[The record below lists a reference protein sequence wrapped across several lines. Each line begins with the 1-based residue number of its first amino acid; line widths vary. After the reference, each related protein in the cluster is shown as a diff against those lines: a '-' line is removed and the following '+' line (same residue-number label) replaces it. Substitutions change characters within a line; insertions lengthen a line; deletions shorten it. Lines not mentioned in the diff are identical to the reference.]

1 MSDQAS
7 GRTADKT
14 AAVPAGVKRHLLVVD
29 DDRDFADSLSHL
41 LTLEGYRV
49 SQAYS
54 LSSALAL
61 LDEIAVEVALIDI
74 RLGEHSG
81 LSLIADVRK
90 HHPEAVCVMI
100 TAYASAETAIEA
112 LQEGAYDYLCK
123 PFFSEDLLATLER
136 CFERIALTRSREEA
150 EAALRHRNRELED
163 INARLQTVVTSLKS
177 LSSCSTL
184 REICVTTLEEV
195 SRNLRGCRA
204 AMYLNDGPQVFS
216 HEGFGYGADEAS
228 LRALFQHLLERHGPN
243 VPPDRPDGV
252 AMPGHVMGFPLTGE
266 GRVAVGVLAIR
277 ASVEH
282 GFTEQDRE
290 FARILASFASEAI
303 RLIQALEHLALSEE
317 RLRQI
322 IDHSPSLISLKD
334 LEGRI
339 LIVNKCFE
347 EWHGYRQE
355 TVGGKRYYDVFPEA
369 IARLYE
375 LQFEEVVAT
384 GKAAVQEIEIPFS
397 DGDYH
402 SVLVV
407 KFPVFGADGQPMGVG
422 TIGTDITER
431 KRTEERL
438 RQAQKMEVLGQLT
451 RGIAHDFNN
460 LLAVISG
467 NLDLIKDDL
476 HDTSEA
482 WELVEDAT
490 SAARSGEELTHRWL
504 AFGRSQVLK
513 PQTTDANGLVAG
525 MIRMLERTL
534 GEVITIEQDLCDN
547 LWPIEIDRNQLET
560 SLLNLAVNARDAM
573 PNGGDLTIRTANVS
587 LDEGVIGDE
596 ATLPGDYVL
605 LAVGDNGLGMAPE
618 IASQA
623 VQPFFTTKVVGQGS
637 GLGLSLV
644 HGFVHQ
650 SGGYLDISSQPGT
663 GTTVSLYLPRSEVA
677 AGVGE
682 ALPDKAAVL
691 AGGGERILVV
701 EDRPDVRKVA
711 KTILTRLG
719 YDVLEA
725 VDGEDAMNLLAN
737 VGQIDLLFTDVV
749 LPGGTNGVELARM
762 AQARYPAL
770 KVLCASGYP
779 EDSTLGESL
788 ADYDFVRKP
797 FVRDDLAAMVRRT
810 LDAERR

>member
-1 MSDQAS
+1 MSDRSS
-7 GRTADKT
+7 GDT
-14 AAVPAGVKRHLLVVD
+14 AARPTAASEEARRRVLVVD

-41 LTLEGYRV
+41 LTLEGYGV
-49 SQAYS
+49 VQAYS
-54 LSSALAL
+54 LSSALAM

-81 LSLIADVRK
+81 LRLIPDLRK
-90 HHPEAVCVMI
+90 RHPEVVCVMI

-112 LQEGAYDYLCK
+112 LQEGTYDYLCK
-123 PFFSEDLLATLER
+123 PFFSEDLLATLDR

-150 EAALRHRNRELED
+150 EAALRQRNRELED
-163 INARLQTVVTSLKS
+163 INARLRTVVASLKS
-177 LSSCSTL
+177 LSSGSSL
-184 REICVTTLEEV
+184 RDIGLTTLGEV
-195 SRNLRGCRA
+195 ARNLPGCHA
-204 AMYLNDGPQVFS
+204 ALYLDDGFQVFA
-216 HEGFGYGADEAS
+216 HEAFGNVAAAGLHD
-228 LRALFQHLLERHGPN
+228 LFQRLTDQPDRKI
-243 VPPDRPDGV
+243 PPDRSDGIPL
-252 AMPGHVMGFPLTGE
+252 PGSGIAFALTGE
-266 GRVAVGVLAIR
+266 GREAVGVLAIR
-277 ASVEH
+277 TPEGRDLS
-282 GFTEQDRE
+282 EQDRE
-290 FARILASFASEAI
+290 FAHILASFASEAI
-303 RLIQALEHLALSEE
+303 RLLQALERLALSEE

-347 EWHGYRQE
+347 EWHGYRRE
-355 TVGGKRYYDVFPEA
+355 AVGGKRYHDVFPEA
-369 IARLYE
+369 TARLYE
-375 LQFEEVVAT
+375 LQFEEVVASGRT
-384 GKAAVQEIEIPFS
+384 AVQEIEVPFS
-397 DGDYH
+397 DGAHH

-407 KFPVFGADGQPMGVG
+407 KFPVFGAKGQPIGVG

-467 NLDLIKDDL
+467 NLDLIRDDL
-476 HDTSEA
+476 QDAEETA
-482 WELVEDAT
+482 ELVEDAL

-504 AFGRSQVLK
+504 AFGRSQVLN
-513 PQTTDANGLVAG
+513 PQTTDANALVAG

-534 GEVITIEQDLCDN
+534 GEVITIEQDLGDD

-560 SLLNLAVNARDAM
+560 SLLNLAINARDAM
-573 PNGGDLTIRTANVS
+573 PGGGTLTIQTENVS
-587 LDEGVIGDE
+587 LGQGGIGNE
-596 ATLPGDYVL
+596 TAAPGDYVRL
-605 LAVGDNGLGMAPE
+605 SVRDGGQGMAPE

-644 HGFVHQ
+644 YGFVHQ
-650 SGGYLDISSQPGT
+650 SGGYLDLSSQLGT

-677 AGVGE
+677 AGDGDNRP
-682 ALPDKAAVL
+682 AKAMAL
-691 AGGGERILVV
+691 AGGGERILIV

-725 VDGEDAMNLLAN
+725 VDGADALNLLAN
-737 VGQIDLLFTDVV
+737 VGPIDLLFTDVV
-749 LPGGTNGVELARM
+749 LPGDRTIRQRAQIGDRFADRMQQRQLGVRERLTR
-762 AQARYPAL
+762 QE
-770 KVLCASGYP
+770 V
-779 EDSTLGESL
+779 
-788 ADYDFVRKP
+788 
-797 FVRDDLAAMVRRT
+797 
-810 LDAERR
+810 ERRRQDRV